1 MNYCKWFK
9 VLFAVLAVVKINP
22 IKGNTRLESIPQ
34 GMDTTNLPEHEN
46 TNSCPSSLIMII
58 NPVISSVV
66 ISSPLFTAAV

>member
-1 MNYCKWFK
+1 MVQSIVCG
-9 VLFAVLAVVKINP
+9 LGGGKINP

-46 TNSCPSSLIMII
+46 TNPYPSSLIMII